1 MLETQRVS
9 TIIIFSFHCLLKNYE
24 YVPSKH
30 PIPISPKERFD
41 AGPHALGHCMVLAD

>member
-9 TIIIFSFHCLLKNYE
+9 TIIIFSFQRLKNSE